1 MGEMDTFDAITAAS
15 ALIGAIGCY
24 WIMGSL
30 MYHEV
35 NIFQLTFGFCLI
47 VPGLINM
54 SDKLGL
60 ISISPARIIAGM

>member
-1 MGEMDTFDAITAAS
+1 MGEMDTFDAIAAAS

-54 SDKLGL
+54 SDNKSKAQGEFSLVVV
-60 ISISPARIIAGM
+60 I